1 MAAISSSALAIPGT
15 SLGVVTERASL
26 STLAR
31 LSPERPTLFGPV
43 TGATFT
49 GTPKAQVV
57 GESEKK
63 DASEVKFETFK
74 ADPIKIQT
82 SVRVTDEFIWGDEDY
97 RLGVL
102 DGVVAPA
109 IGDSISRAVDLLAY
123 HGVNPAT
130 GAKTPKM
137 PKFLAQTANTV
148 NAAGKNTDELIAA
161 IGATKA
167 TANGVALDSMFG
179 FGLAT
184 EQNQLGAPR
193 NPGLGF
199 GQDVSSVLG
208 LNAAIG
214 STVAGTPEIK
224 DTGIKAIVGDFS
236 QVRWGF
242 QRQIPLELIRFGDP
256 DNTNRDLAGHNEVLL
271 RAEAVLYIAIGD
283 LSKFAVVKAAGGAEA
298 SE

>member
-1 MAAISSSALAIPGT
+1 MAALNSSTLAIPGT

-26 STLAR
+26 STLAQ

-49 GTPKAQVV
+49 GTPRAQVV
-57 GESEKK
+57 GESEAKES
-63 DASEVKFETFK
+63 SEVTFETFK

-97 RLGVL
+97 RLNVL
-102 DGVVAPA
+102 DGVIAPA

-123 HGVNPAT
+123 HGVNPKSGQVT
-130 GAKTPKM
+130 SRM
-137 PKFLAQTANTV
+137 PKYLAQTSNV
-148 NAAGKNTDELIAA
+148 VEAAGKNTDELIAA

-167 TANGVALDSMFG
+167 TANGVALDGMFG

-184 EQNQLGAPR
+184 ETNQLGALR

-199 GQDVSSVLG
+199 GQNVTNVLG

-214 STVAGTPEIK
+214 TTVSGTPEIA
-224 DTGIKAIVGDFS
+224 DSNIRAIVGDFS

-242 QRQIPLELIRFGDP
+242 QRTIPLELIRFGDP
-256 DNTNRDLAGHNEVLL
+256 DNAGRDLAGHNEVLL
-271 RAEAVLYIAIGD
+271 RAEAVLYVAIGD
-283 LSKFAVVKAAGGAEA
+283 LNKFAIVKAA
-298 SE
+298 